1 MSRMKKVRF
10 LSAEDL
16 AAMKR
21 KKKAQPQERTVFRT
35 AEWFA
40 RTHALMCRNYDG
52 CFGCQLCTNTDE
64 TGKVIGCTDFRMR
77 YPAEAVKI
85 VEMWWIK
92 NRERFPE
99 YVRKSDA

>member
-1 MSRMKKVRF
+1 MKKVRF

-16 AAMKR
+16 AVMKR

-40 RTHALMCRNYDG
+40 RAQATMCRDHDVCLG
-52 CFGCQLCTNTDE
+52 CPLCSNTDE
-64 TGKVIGCTDFRMR
+64 TGEVFGCSDFRMR

-85 VEMWWIK
+85 VEIWWIE

-99 YVRKSDA
+99 YVRRDVR

>member
-1 MSRMKKVRF
+1 MKKVRF

-16 AAMKR
+16 AAVKR

-40 RTHALMCRNYDG
+40 RAQAKMCRDQDG
-52 CFGCQLCTNTDE
+52 CFGCPLCGNEDE
-64 TGKVIGCTDFRMR
+64 AGNEISCSEFRER

-85 VEMWWIK
+85 VEMWWIE
-92 NRERFPE
+92 NRVRFPE
-99 YVRKSDA
+99 YVRKG